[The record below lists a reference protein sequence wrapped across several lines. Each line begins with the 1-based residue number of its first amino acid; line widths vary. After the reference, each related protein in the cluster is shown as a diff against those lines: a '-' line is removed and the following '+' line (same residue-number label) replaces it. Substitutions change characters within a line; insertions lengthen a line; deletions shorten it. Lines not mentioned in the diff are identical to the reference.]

1 MGKIAGRCPGCRYV
15 LAMVNST
22 IVQALFHAI
31 IALPSCA
38 ITVAAFLQQ
47 GALPLIGFS
56 APVAV
61 FPFKASRM
69 NITLDMRVVVSPEV
83 MLQDL
88 GGEAVL
94 LDLKSESYFGLD
106 AVGTRIW
113 HLVEKDGHLEVVHA
127 TLLDE
132 YDVDAAR
139 LEHDLKELIGRLAA
153 TGLVTVEG
161 AGANEA

>member
-1 MGKIAGRCPGCRYV
+1 
-15 LAMVNST
+15 
-22 IVQALFHAI
+22 
-31 IALPSCA
+31 
-38 ITVAAFLQQ
+38 
-47 GALPLIGFS
+47 
-56 APVAV
+56 
-61 FPFKASRM
+61 M

-94 LDLKSESYFGLD
+94 LDLNSESYFGLD

-113 HLVEKDGHLEVVHA
+113 HLVEQDGHLEVVHA

>member
-1 MGKIAGRCPGCRYV
+1 
-15 LAMVNST
+15 
-22 IVQALFHAI
+22 
-31 IALPSCA
+31 
-38 ITVAAFLQQ
+38 
-47 GALPLIGFS
+47 
-56 APVAV
+56 
-61 FPFKASRM
+61 M

-113 HLVEKDGHLEVVHA
+113 HLVEQDGHLEVVHA

-139 LEHDLKELIGRLAA
+139 LEHDLKELIGQLAT

-161 AGANEA
+161 AGAKEA